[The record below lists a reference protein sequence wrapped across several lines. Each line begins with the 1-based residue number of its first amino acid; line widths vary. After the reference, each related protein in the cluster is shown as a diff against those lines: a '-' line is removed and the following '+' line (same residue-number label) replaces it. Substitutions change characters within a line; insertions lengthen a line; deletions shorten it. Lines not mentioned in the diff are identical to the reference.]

1 MVTWLCSLLHE
12 LKLKNIDAI
21 FSFIVHL
28 QLYHALVQTVLIN
41 FFDNACYWIKE
52 SKNKDQRIIVN
63 AEMLQDDR
71 VTITISDTGLGVPE
85 ENAEKIFIPGV
96 TGKPKGIGM
105 GLVIVTELV
114 SAYKGKVG
122 LKIPGDLHG
131 ASFVFDLPIKRW

>member
-1 MVTWLCSLLHE
+1 
-12 LKLKNIDAI
+12 
-21 FSFIVHL
+21 
-28 QLYHALVQTVLIN
+28 
-41 FFDNACYWIKE
+41 
-52 SKNKDQRIIVN
+52 
-63 AEMLQDDR
+63 MLQDDR

-122 LKIPGDLHG
+122 LKIPGDLQG
-131 ASFVFDLPIKRW
+131 ASFVFDLPIKR